1 MLNNFSLKIFSSD
14 DSLNQSNNAITAA
27 NNGET
32 TLATKAKDDII

>member
-14 DSLNQSNNAITAA
+14 DRLNQSNNAITAA